1 MHNKLLKHEIH
12 FNEECAKEAVAH
24 MINEDGTNGPH
35 WTVEETTS
43 AANQYG
49 INLTSGK
56 YNKWDWYVAMNMIY
70 SDFYKALVSI
80 TGSAST
86 KHFVELTKA
95 WLCDKDIAEGKMWHY
110 YTRIMLDEEEDEV
123 EHDEYDNHTEHEI
136 HTAEH
141 IAHNK
146 YIHPSKHRITYII
159 YR

>member
-1 MHNKLLKHEIH
+1 MHNNLLKHEIH

-136 HTAEH
+136 HTEEYAT
-141 IAHNK
+141 HNK
-146 YIHPSKHRITYII
+146 HIYPSKHRTTYII

>member
-1 MHNKLLKHEIH
+1 MHNKLLKHELH

-24 MINEDGTNGPH
+24 MVNEDGTNGPH

-136 HTAEH
+136 HTSEYTT
-141 IAHNK
+141 HNK

>member
-1 MHNKLLKHEIH
+1 MHNKLLKHELH

-136 HTAEH
+136 HTAEY
-141 IAHNK
+141 ATHNK
-146 YIHPSKHRITYII
+146 HIHHSKHRTTYII

>member
-1 MHNKLLKHEIH
+1 MHNKLLKHELH

-136 HTAEH
+136 HTAEYATHNEH
-141 IAHNK
+141 I
-146 YIHPSKHRITYII
+146 YPSKHRTTYII

>member
-1 MHNKLLKHEIH
+1 MHNKLLKHELH

-24 MINEDGTNGPH
+24 MENEDGTKGPH

-49 INLTSGK
+49 INLTSDK

-80 TGSAST
+80 TGSANT

-95 WLCDKDIAEGKMWHY
+95 WLCDKDITEGKMWHY
-110 YTRIMLDEEEDEV
+110 YTRIMLNEEEEEV
-123 EHDEYDNHTEHEI
+123 EPEEHEDHVSHEV
-136 HTAEH
+136 HTVKH
-141 IAHNK
+141 TTHSN
-146 YIHPSKHRITYII
+146 YVHPSKHKITYVI

>member
-24 MINEDGTNGPH
+24 MVNEDGTNGPH

-123 EHDEYDNHTEHEI
+123 EHDGYDNHTEHEI
-136 HTAEH
+136 HTTEYAT
-141 IAHNK
+141 HNK
-146 YIHPSKHRITYII
+146 HIHPSKHRTTYII